1 MDETNAKRDQ
11 IRISNNIL
19 QDHDQNYHL
28 EQYNFF
34 PVFFFLKKVTEKTLK
49 SIFPAGINN

>member
-34 PVFFFLKKVTEKTLK
+34 PVFFFPEE
-49 SIFPAGINN
+49 SD